1 MHKAFNKQNSNEHV
15 FSLLVIEH
23 NMKDP
28 YGEPTDVELT
38 DLSKKLSFNW
48 QSLGTRLGVDQN
60 KINVIL
66 RNNEYPSPDLKAHA
80 MLMQWKDEDESFT
93 YGKLVQALREE
104 GLGRL
109 AKKFRVA

>member
-1 MHKAFNKQNSNEHV
+1 MD
-15 FSLLVIEH
+15 IEH

-28 YGEPTDVELT
+28 NGEPADVELT
-38 DLSKKLSFNW
+38 DLSKKLIFNW
-48 QSLGTRLGVDQN
+48 QSLGTRLGMDQD
-60 KINVIL
+60 KIKIIL

-80 MLMQWKDEDESFT
+80 MLMAWKYEDESFT

-109 AKKFRVA
+109 AKKFCVA